1 VRGIG
6 PVRGRLRA
14 AAVVGAVCLAGA
26 LAGCGA
32 GSSGSEGKD
41 KTTSTDPVV
50 ARGERLVEERA
61 CLSCHSTDGT
71 RLAGP
76 TWKGL
81 AGSTVELADGRR
93 VVADRE
99 YLRRAIQDPD
109 AETIK
114 GFPSGLMASVI
125 KPGTV
130 SDEDADAIA
139 AYLETLR

>member
-6 PVRGRLRA
+6 PVRA
-14 AAVVGAVCLAGA
+14 AIVVGAVCLAGG
-26 LAGCGA
+26 LVSC
-32 GSSGSEGKD
+32 SSRGDSSEGKNGA
-41 KTTSTDPVV
+41 TPTDPVV

-76 TWKGL
+76 SWKGL
-81 AGSTVELADGRR
+81 AGSTVELTDGRR
-93 VVADRE
+93 VVADRN

-109 AETIK
+109 AETVK

-125 KPGTV
+125 QPGTV

-139 AYLETLR
+139 AYIQTLK